1 MAVNNIKIF
10 DQNKANM
17 LSDEA
22 YNSNTQRINGVQQGI
37 ASSQLQNKTL
47 YQVSLVAYAIGQMMQ
62 ANGLDAN
69 DADAVSTFA
78 NNMSQTI
85 MQKVLDKANSDE
97 AIAGTNNTKF
107 ITPLTLKAVVGSY
120 TGRNLKANAFES
132 YTTVLAA
139 ANAINAGG
147 TFFAING
154 TKLREASDRPFSVDA
169 EFQYVVFVDGETN
182 HDGNYLR
189 KVVLAFNYTNSSA
202 NFWYVRNI
210 WQNQWQ
216 GNWRINAESANTLGI
231 FANADSSQRRFIMS
245 PQTPIAYCPIINYYN
260 NTGYNN
266 IETLLYNLPNS
277 QGAICFTN
285 ISNVDYKVIILN
297 YASAI
302 QYTTSLG
309 DISEAYF
316 LAYDNDSFV
325 VETRSGDSY
334 SCSFY
339 RYSASS
345 APVLASTQILGSS
358 DTANSVKK
366 CRQSAFSTNG
376 IAAAICY
383 KRGVCTFLVGN
394 KSSNQLALV
403 DGPSVYD
410 DYRIGYGY
418 MVRVNETLSAII
430 VWETVNYTSQIIVFR
445 QDGTVYSNFTPR
457 ASSNVYSVI
466 YGCVAERILLSNEY
480 DRHPV
485 YGVVDV
491 DGGHAEN
498 SVIKNVVYNL
508 PDKSCLWQN
517 AHYSNWTGPDG
528 YPGVSTA
535 VTNGKQIAEND
546 AGGFVDA
553 FLVNSI
559 GCFLYESYGGVI
571 LETFSAHGGNW
582 SLACKASAIPY
593 SMFFL

>member
-17 LSDEA
+17 LTDEA

-85 MQKVLDKANSDE
+85 MQKVLDKANSEE

-107 ITPLTLKAVVGSY
+107 LTPFTLKAAFNSLSSD
-120 TGRNLKANAFES
+120 NLTNYHNFDNENI
-132 YTTVLAA
+132 TVLTAA
-139 ANAINAGG
+139 TRCGNGG
-147 TFFAING
+147 TFFAVQG
-154 TKLREASDRPFSVDA
+154 TNLYNASDRPADG
-169 EFQYVVFVDGETN
+169 EFQYISFVDFTN
-182 HDGNYLR
+182 FGR
-189 KVVLAFNYTNSSA
+189 RVVLAFRYTDNRFAYKRTAYGNTWLSSWTLLA
-202 NFWYVRNI
+202 DV
-210 WQNQWQ
+210 
-216 GNWRINAESANTLGI
+216 ADSALGI
-231 FANADSSQRRFIMS
+231 YANADSSQRRFIMS

-260 NTGYNN
+260 NTGYSNT
-266 IETLLYNLPNS
+266 ETLLYNLPNS

-285 ISNVDYKVIILN
+285 VSGANVKIIILN
-297 YASAI
+297 YATGV
-302 QYTTSLG
+302 QYTASIGNT
-309 DISEAYF
+309 SEARF
-316 LAYDNDSFV
+316 LAYDNDSCV
-325 VETRSGDSY
+325 VETCAADSY

-339 RYSASS
+339 RYSSSS

-358 DTANSVKK
+358 DTANGVHK
-366 CRQSAFSTNG
+366 CRQSAFSTNE

-403 DGPSVYD
+403 DGPSVFD
-410 DYRIGYGY
+410 DYRITYGY
-418 MVRVNETLSAII
+418 MVRINETLSAIL
-430 VWETVNYTSQIIVFR
+430 VGESVNYTSQIIVFK
-445 QDGTVYSNFTPR
+445 QNGTVYSNF
-457 ASSNVYSVI
+457 NVNSGYNFYSVI

-485 YGVVDV
+485 YGVADI
-491 DGGHAEN
+491 DGGHATN
-498 SVIKNVVYNL
+498 SVIQNVVYNL
-508 PDKSCLWQN
+508 PDKSCLWMN
-517 AHYSNWTGPDG
+517 AHYSNWTGADG
-528 YPGVSTA
+528 YPGISTA
-535 VTNGKQIAEND
+535 VTNGKQIAVND
-546 AGGFVDA
+546 AGEFVDA
-553 FLVNSI
+553 FLANSI
-559 GCFLYESYGGVI
+559 GCYLYESYGGVI
-571 LETFSAHGGNW
+571 LKTLSNYGADC